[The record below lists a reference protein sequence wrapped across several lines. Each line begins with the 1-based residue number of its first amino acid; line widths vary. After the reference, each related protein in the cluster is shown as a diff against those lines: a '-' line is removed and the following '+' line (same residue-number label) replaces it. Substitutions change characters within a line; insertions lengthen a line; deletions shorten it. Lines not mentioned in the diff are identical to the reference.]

1 MIKLKAEMLKV
12 LKMPLSNDIK
22 FSGTSVK
29 QDGSRQVTM
38 SKVTRAMDMSFFESQ
53 ASVTAVLRRRT
64 RRPRIMHSIHLIF
77 NMYCSI

>member
-29 QDGSRQVTM
+29 QDGSHQPECKTDR
-38 SKVTRAMDMSFFESQ
+38 
-53 ASVTAVLRRRT
+53 
-64 RRPRIMHSIHLIF
+64 
-77 NMYCSI
+77 